1 MFIWKELIKVQIK
14 KNISLFIQNK
24 REDHRRWCWSS
35 SSKASKPQLPPKP
48 VIVHQPAA
56 DIKGMEQLIVLLKYV

>member
-1 MFIWKELIKVQIK
+1 MLKFQ
-14 KNISLFIQNK
+14 QQ
-24 REDHRRWCWSS
+24 
-35 SSKASKPQLPPKP
+35 ASKPQLPPKP